1 MFDSDLVINLIVI
14 IPIISFVINVTFVRI
29 FLGSKSNLSSFITI
43 LGIALSFILSFLALM
58 HVISNGAEAYEPREW
73 INFGSFSIEF
83 GVILDQLTAI
93 MLVVVSGISLLV
105 QIYSIGYMKKDV
117 SFVRY
122 FAYMSLFTASMIG
135 LVIAS
140 NVVQLFIFWELVGLC
155 SYLLIGFWFTK
166 PSAAS
171 AAKKAFLVTRIG
183 DFGFLIA
190 ILYLIS
196 VSYTHLTLPTNR
208 EV

>member
-105 QIYSIGYMKKDV
+105 QI
-117 SFVRY
+117 
-122 FAYMSLFTASMIG
+122 
-135 LVIAS
+135 
-140 NVVQLFIFWELVGLC
+140 
-155 SYLLIGFWFTK
+155 
-166 PSAAS
+166 
-171 AAKKAFLVTRIG
+171 
-183 DFGFLIA
+183 
-190 ILYLIS
+190 
-196 VSYTHLTLPTNR
+196 
-208 EV
+208 